1 MNIPPPDLDPRWFL
15 PSFVAVWL
23 GVCAALS
30 FIGGW
35 YQLAARYPATT
46 VPSGRVYS
54 FVSAA
59 LGMVSYRS
67 CLFVRF
73 DSAGVSLSIFPL
85 FRFLHRSLRI
95 PWEAVADCTRE
106 RFWLFPCTVL
116 YISEPETKLRIF
128 GRAGKDIYAFR
139 TQKA

>member
-1 MNIPPPDLDPRWFL
+1 LNTPPPDLDLRWFL
-15 PSFVAVWL
+15 PSFVILWL
-23 GVCAALS
+23 AGCGFLS
-30 FIGGW
+30 VLGGW
-35 YQLAARYPATT
+35 YQLAVRYPATT
-46 VPSGRVYS
+46 VSSGRVYS

-95 PWEAVADCTRE
+95 PWDAIASRARE
-106 RFWLFPCTVL
+106 RFWFFPCTVL
-116 YISEPETKLRIF
+116 YVSDPETKLRIF

>member
-67 CLFVRF
+67 CLIVRF

-95 PWEAVADCTRE
+95 PWEAVAEAAYFWTSWE
-106 RFWLFPCTVL
+106 RHLCFSHPKGLTPM
-116 YISEPETKLRIF
+116 
-128 GRAGKDIYAFR
+128 
-139 TQKA
+139 